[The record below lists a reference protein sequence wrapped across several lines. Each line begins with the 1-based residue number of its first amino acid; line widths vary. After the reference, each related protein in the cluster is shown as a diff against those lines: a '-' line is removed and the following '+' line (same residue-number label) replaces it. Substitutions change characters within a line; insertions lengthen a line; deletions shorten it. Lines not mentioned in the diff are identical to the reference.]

1 MNTAPASENGPYPT
15 NHTRPFFYAQ
25 PTAQQPFP
33 NPWYLGQV
41 YNPYC
46 LPAPGFRSGNPYFPF
61 YSVSLQE
68 YPGFYVPQPP
78 NYTRMARRP
87 HFNPPPPS
95 PMFYHATRFRHFSSQ
110 GRRTECKETQ
120 TELRVSENMPKR
132 NGNLGANV
140 RACDAVNMTVLSS
153 GIGTVNESISENL
166 ESSRSSGAAVQERD
180 FHKNAS
186 TSASYRNL
194 LPGSYAFEKE
204 EVRIEYGSGSP
215 AAIQLWKSYKETIP
229 LYDVANDKEMADD
242 VVKRDVYSLS
252 SCEGVRYGARPE
264 GEMMSQSAAY
274 PKDECRAAL
283 PPLMLIDAVQEKD
296 VQCLPSQNNVVGLE
310 PEKRAKA
317 SPGARPGL
325 QDTESPVQ
333 SSNLPELANS
343 CQDFHAAVK
352 NTESKNTIRANG
364 FHDEESDHREKDGLS
379 NASMEEL
386 KDVNVVNHGEV
397 VTCDGELALWAEES
411 VESYV
416 PSASW
421 LACLDN
427 VENNCNYDI
436 CLSDRKQKRT
446 SVLSVTSDDLSSRD
460 EGSSMDNGPVSYYM
474 NDYLLRKS
482 LYSFRKSTDSSE
494 KEKIKSG
501 GSLNEDGECTQRDTN
516 AVSTQYNAS
525 RDKKDSSQKVEV
537 SGRSRKLGVSLR
549 DVSRRKLYSL
559 KKKPRKNMSLSE
571 PEDSEDYW
579 VVEET
584 VENGCEGDGDDT
596 DEGEYFLEEN
606 IPQGKLN
613 ISNGKVYKA
622 APPQHK
628 VVWKYSKGAGPP
640 QLIRWP
646 SSEKVRMKK
655 KGVLES
661 SAQIRRTKQKE
672 QEVDYEPGSYIKR
685 PTGKPERCFEVP
697 DERRASQKLSGGK
710 SHKGNIGMPNE
721 EYWTGRGAKPKL
733 SEQPFVFQ
741 SAAKSQEQ
749 EKLPRKRGL
758 RSSSKNK
765 PALPEP
771 EEVEVWIA
779 PKTFG
784 NKGRGTRR
792 TFYRR

>member
-1 MNTAPASENGPYPT
+1 
-15 NHTRPFFYAQ
+15 
-25 PTAQQPFP
+25 
-33 NPWYLGQV
+33 
-41 YNPYC
+41 
-46 LPAPGFRSGNPYFPF
+46 
-61 YSVSLQE
+61 
-68 YPGFYVPQPP
+68 
-78 NYTRMARRP
+78 
-87 HFNPPPPS
+87 
-95 PMFYHATRFRHFSSQ
+95 MFYHATRFRHFSSQ

-120 TELRVSENMPKR
+120 TESRLSENMPKR

-140 RACDAVNMTVLSS
+140 RACDAGNMTALSS

-252 SCEGVRYGARPE
+252 SCEGVRYGTRHE
-264 GEMMSQSAAY
+264 GEEMSQAAAY
-274 PKDECRAAL
+274 PKDECRVAL
-283 PPLMLIDAVQEKD
+283 PPLMLIDAVQEKE
-296 VQCLPSQNNVVGLE
+296 VQCLPNTNVVGLE
-310 PEKRAKA
+310 PEKRANA
-317 SPGARPGL
+317 SWGVRPGG
-325 QDTESPVQ
+325 QDTESEVQ

-352 NTESKNTIRANG
+352 KSTESKNTICSNG
-364 FHDEESDHREKDGLS
+364 FHDEESDHREEDGLS

-386 KDVNVVNHGEV
+386 KDLNVVNNGKM
-397 VTCDGELALWAEES
+397 VTCDSELALWAEDS
-411 VESYV
+411 VETYV
-416 PSASW
+416 PSPSW

-427 VENNCNYDI
+427 METNCNYDI
-436 CLSDRKQKRT
+436 CLSDRKQKRA

-501 GSLNEDGECTQRDTN
+501 GSLNEDGECIQRDTN
-516 AVSTQYNAS
+516 AVGTQYNAS
-525 RDKKDSSQKVEV
+525 QGKKGSSQKVEV
-537 SGRSRKLGVSLR
+537 PGRSRKLGVSLR
-549 DVSRRKLYSL
+549 EVSRRKLYSL

-584 VENGCEGDGDDT
+584 VDNGCEDYGDET

-622 APPQHK
+622 APQPK
-628 VVWKYSKGAGPP
+628 VVWKYSKGSGPP
-640 QLIRWP
+640 QLIKWP

-655 KGVLES
+655 KGLLES
-661 SAQIRRTKQKE
+661 SAHIRRVKQKE
-672 QEVDYEPGSYIKR
+672 QEVDCEHGSCIKR
-685 PTGKPERCFEVP
+685 STGKPERCFEVP
-697 DERRASQKLSGGK
+697 DERRALQKFSGGK
-710 SHKGNIGMPNE
+710 PQKGNIGMPNE

-758 RSSSKNK
+758 KSFKNK